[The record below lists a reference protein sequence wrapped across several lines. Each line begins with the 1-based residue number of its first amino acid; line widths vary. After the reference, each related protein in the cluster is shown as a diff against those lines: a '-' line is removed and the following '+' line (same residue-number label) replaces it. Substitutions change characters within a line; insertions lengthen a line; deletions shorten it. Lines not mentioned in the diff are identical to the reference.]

1 MQHCQPR
8 DVHEMCADWQLYNRS
23 TPKNLCSVHFECVTI
38 IRQALDV
45 RDVSGFQLKSPGS
58 NICSI
63 EESEPIVSLNRGSVL
78 LMIEYYFEVRF
89 GDFPT
94 LPKVKIENNELTKN
108 NEIFGAG
115 AKSDAGG
122 KRKL

>member
-1 MQHCQPR
+1 M
-8 DVHEMCADWQLYNRS
+8 
-23 TPKNLCSVHFECVTI
+23 
-38 IRQALDV
+38 
-45 RDVSGFQLKSPGS
+45 
-58 NICSI
+58 
-63 EESEPIVSLNRGSVL
+63 
-78 LMIEYYFEVRF
+78 RF